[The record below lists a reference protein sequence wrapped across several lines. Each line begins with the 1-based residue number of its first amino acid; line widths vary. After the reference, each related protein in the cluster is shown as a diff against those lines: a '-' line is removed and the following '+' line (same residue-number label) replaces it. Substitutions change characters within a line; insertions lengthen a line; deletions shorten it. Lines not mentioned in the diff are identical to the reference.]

1 LNGCTFYGSFR
12 DINAHEK
19 WCDQLFCFYC
29 EKTLTYATLPEHRC
43 YGMLKFL
50 YLLDP
55 AKKEG
60 YYIKPYMVENGG
72 KLIEALTCALCS
84 NILRKPQKCKF
95 CADLFCEM
103 CLEENDR
110 Y

>member
-1 LNGCTFYGSFR
+1 
-12 DINAHEK
+12 
-19 WCDQLFCFYC
+19 
-29 EKTLTYATLPEHRC
+29 
-43 YGMLKFL
+43 MLKFL